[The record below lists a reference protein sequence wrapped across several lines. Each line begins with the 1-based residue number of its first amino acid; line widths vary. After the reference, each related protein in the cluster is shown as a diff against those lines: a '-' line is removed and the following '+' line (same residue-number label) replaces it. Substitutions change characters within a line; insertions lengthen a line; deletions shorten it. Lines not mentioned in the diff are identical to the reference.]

1 MEEYKDRAGNNKGV
15 FFVFRMIFCALLLG
29 CGGLVIGY
37 LIFGH
42 VGGDFI
48 EISKLLDP
56 PQDFL
61 QEIEETILGI
71 RQIRQN
77 ILVSGA
83 IGLGLGLL
91 LGAILN
97 KR

>member
-1 MEEYKDRAGNNKGV
+1 M
-15 FFVFRMIFCALLLG
+15 FRMIFCGLLLG
-29 CGGLVIGY
+29 SGGLVIGY

-42 VGGDFI
+42 VAGEFI
-48 EISKLLDP
+48 EISSLLDP
-56 PQDFL
+56 PRDFL
-61 QEIEETILGI
+61 EEIEETILGI
-71 RQIRQN
+71 RRIRQN

-83 IGLGLGLL
+83 IGLGLGLI